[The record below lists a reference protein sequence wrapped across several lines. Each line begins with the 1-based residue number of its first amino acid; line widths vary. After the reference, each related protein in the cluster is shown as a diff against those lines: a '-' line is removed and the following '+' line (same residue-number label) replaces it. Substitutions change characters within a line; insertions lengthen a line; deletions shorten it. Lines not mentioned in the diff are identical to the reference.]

1 MTKRMDQFLKN
12 WLDGWFNGLMAE
24 RIDDL
29 MND

>member
-1 MTKRMDQFLKN
+1 MTKRMDQFIKKIGLMA
-12 WLDGWFNGLMAE
+12 GLMAE